1 MIIEINR
8 GKIFSVEITP
18 ENPDEWDGIENST
31 ILLDGKLVSP
41 IVKDDN
47 ITIFIGDTE
56 PQGKMLHG
64 LKIYYSPFQKK
75 KTRKHKPPTKK
86 GIPRPD
92 LVKKINE
99 NLKKKGVI

>member
-1 MIIEINR
+1 MIIEISR

-31 ILLDGKLVSP
+31 ILLDGKLASTITVEE
-41 IVKDDN
+41 D

-64 LKIYYSPFQKK
+64 LKIYKK
-75 KTRKHKPPTKK
+75 EKS
-86 GIPRPD
+86 
-92 LVKKINE
+92 E
-99 NLKKKGVI
+99 